1 MKMNNNEITPKKIRS
16 KVLLRWIFTSSVS
29 SNYEKMQALAYCY
42 AILPFLKF
50 TYRNDEDGLQQAAKR
65 HLQFFNTNPWVAP
78 YIFGLNIVIEEK
90 EKNNAADAVSS
101 IKSGLM
107 GPLAGVGDS
116 LCVVIPWTIFGAIAA
131 NMAIDGSP
139 VGIFLWIAVSVAIK
153 LCSFPLFKAGYFS
166 GTKLVNALESK
177 MKSITKGTS
186 ILGLMVVGGLISTVI
201 RTTVG
206 FSFVQGEI
214 EMTGQSILDQIMPG
228 LLPAAIVAIMYYL
241 LGKKVKPT
249 YLILLV
255 IAISIVLYSLGVL
268 K

>member
-1 MKMNNNEITPKKIRS
+1 MSNNEITPKKIRS

-50 TYRNDEDGLQQAAKR
+50 TYRNDPDGLQEA
-65 HLQFFNTNPWVAP
+65 PWVAP
-78 YIFGLNIVIEEK
+78 YVLGLNIAIEEN

-107 GPLAGVGDS
+107 GPLAGLGDS

-131 NMAIDGSP
+131 NMAIEGNP
-139 VGIFLWIAVSVAIK
+139 AGIFLWIAVSIAIK
-153 LCSFPLFKAGYFS
+153 MLSFPLFKAGYFS
-166 GTKLVNALESK
+166 GTKLVNTLESK
-177 MKSITKGTS
+177 MKSITKATS
-186 ILGLMVVGGLISTVI
+186 ILGLMVVGGLMSTVI
-201 RTTVG
+201 RATVG

-214 EMTGQSILDQIMPG
+214 EMTGQSILDQVMPG
-228 LLPAAIVAIMYYL
+228 LIPAAIVGLMYYL

-249 YLILLV
+249 YLILLIIV
-255 IAISIVLYSLGVL
+255 MSIILHSLGVL
-268 K
+268 V

>member
-1 MKMNNNEITPKKIRS
+1 MSNNEITPKKIRS

-50 TYRNDEDGLQQAAKR
+50 TYRNDPDGLQEAVKR

-78 YIFGLNIVIEEK
+78 YVLGLNIAIEEN

-107 GPLAGVGDS
+107 GPLAGLGDS

-131 NMAIDGSP
+131 NMAIEGNP
-139 VGIFLWIAVSVAIK
+139 AGIFLWIAVSIAIK
-153 LCSFPLFKAGYFS
+153 MLSFPLFKAGYFS
-166 GTKLVNALESK
+166 GTKLVNTLESK
-177 MKSITKGTS
+177 MKSITKATS
-186 ILGLMVVGGLISTVI
+186 ILGLMVVGGLMSTVI
-201 RTTVG
+201 RATVG

-214 EMTGQSILDQIMPG
+214 EMTGQSILDQVMPG
-228 LLPAAIVAIMYYL
+228 LIPAAIVGLMYYL

-249 YLILLV
+249 YLILLIIV
-255 IAISIVLYSLGVL
+255 MSIILHSLGVL
-268 K
+268 V